1 MNMSS
6 DAGLILALADE
17 LWEKARE
24 EAKKII
30 EDAKLR
36 ASQII
41 REAEKKAEAL
51 KSEKMEKLRTRIRKK
66 LYKEYAV
73 MKLEIRRQ
81 FTVEK
86 SKIIQSVL
94 NDAIERA
101 YAVVEKGGPLY
112 VEALKKLSVEAILK
126 LYSEDII
133 LYCCNERD
141 KQILQKLIDDIV
153 DEVSKKGK
161 KVKVR
166 VAEELFRCKGGVLAM
181 SADSREYYNNTLE
194 ARIKRVE
201 EEVLPEILS
210 NLTAAHSPKQ

>member
-30 EDAKLR
+30 EDAKLK

-51 KSEKMEKLRTRIRKK
+51 KSEKMENLRTKIRKK
-66 LYKEYAV
+66 LYREYAV
-73 MKLEIRRQ
+73 MKLELRRQ

-94 NDAIERA
+94 NDAIEKV
-101 YAVVEKGGPLY
+101 YAIVEKRDFLY
-112 VEALKKLSVEAILK
+112 VEALKKLSVEAVLK
-126 LYSEDII
+126 LYSEDVI
-133 LYCCNERD
+133 LYCCSERD
-141 KQILQKLIDDIV
+141 KEILQKIINDVI
-153 DEVSKKGK
+153 DEVSRKGK

-166 VAEELFRCKGGVLAM
+166 VAEELLKCKGGVLAV
-181 SADSREYYNNTLE
+181 STDGREYYNNTLE

-201 EEVLPEILS
+201 EEVLPEILL
-210 NLTAAHSPKQ
+210 NLTITYF